1 MEVLNEFK
9 KFAVKGSVV
18 DMAVGIVLGT
28 AFTAVVKAFV
38 DDLLM
43 PVLGLVTGNTDFSN
57 GFIVLAEGAKA
68 AGPYATLQ
76 AAKDAGANIVTY
88 GVFADTIVHFFLVAF
103 ALFFIVRW
111 VNRFKHAE
119 PETTPEQPPEP
130 PPTKLCDYCKSEIA
144 IEARRCP
151 HCTSQLAAV

>member
-1 MEVLNEFK
+1 MGMLPEFK
-9 KFAVKGSVV
+9 KFAVKGNVV

-28 AFTAVVKAFV
+28 AFTAMVKAFV

-43 PVLGLVTGNTDFSN
+43 PVLGLVTGSTDFSN
-57 GFIVLAEGAKA
+57 RFIVLAEGARA
-68 AGPYATLQ
+68 PAPYATLK
-76 AAKDAGANIVTY
+76 AANDAGANVLSY

-111 VNRFKHAE
+111 MNRIKGNE
-119 PETTPEQPPEP
+119 PEAPKETLPEP

-144 IEARRCP
+144 VDARRCP
-151 HCTSQLAAV
+151 HCTSELAAL